1 MKGIHRKL
9 KKYLKPSKLI
19 KLMWLEIDS
28 KEKKN
33 LKNDLTVFNIR
44 HHIIENMNWKIAR
57 TFIEENLIVENIE
70 PEDEMERK
78 EQARSRKEFQMRTM
92 KRLWGDA
99 FDQYTK
105 DLSNREFYASFFQ
118 TAIESIK
125 WLEAKFIEKI
135 SEYAAELQQ
144 EINREFV

>member
-1 MKGIHRKL
+1 ML
-9 KKYLKPSKLI
+9 
-19 KLMWLEIDS
+19 
-28 KEKKN
+28 
-33 LKNDLTVFNIR
+33 
-44 HHIIENMNWKIAR
+44 
-57 TFIEENLIVENIE
+57 
-70 PEDEMERK
+70 
-78 EQARSRKEFQMRTM
+78 TM

-105 DLSNREFYASFFQ
+105 DLSNREFYASFSQ

-144 EINREFV
+144 EIGVFQIKLTPIYW